1 MKMLGKCAGFA
12 LAAALALFAAGCS
25 KSESDTIAIGGI
37 FPLSGDVAVYGVECK
52 KGIDLAI
59 GEINEAGGVNG
70 KKIMLIG
77 EDDEGKPDKSVNAFK
92 KLTTKDKVKFIIG
105 SLTSGCVQA
114 VTTLAQAG
122 RVIQIAP
129 AATSPAITDA
139 GDYIFRACFIDP
151 FQGTV
156 GGKFATDTLG
166 AKRAA
171 VLYDIQ
177 NDYSVGLE
185 ENFVKAF
192 ETGGGTV
199 VARESYSTGDK
210 DFNAQLTKIKNAAPD
225 VVYIPDYYGT
235 VALIA
240 RQLRM
245 QGITT
250 PIVGGDGWDGLSGN
264 AGDEVLNGFY
274 SNHYAVD
281 SEVPAVQKFVSSFK
295 TKYNSAPNAFAAL
308 GYDSVYML
316 RDAISKAGTLD
327 VASVRSALEQTNGDY
342 VTGHLTFDALHNPV
356 KSAVMLELVR
366 SGDGKLTSVYK
377 TTVNP

>member
-1 MKMLGKCAGFA
+1 MKMLGKYAGFA
-12 LAAALALFAAGCS
+12 LAVALVFFAAGCS
-25 KSESDTIAIGGI
+25 KSESDTINIGGI

-70 KKIMLIG
+70 KKIVLIG

-92 KLTTKDKVKFIIG
+92 KLTTKDKVKFVIG

-316 RDAISKAGTLD
+316 RDAIVKAGTLD
-327 VASVRSALEQTNGDY
+327 VASVRSALEQTDGDY
-342 VTGHLTFDALHNPV
+342 VTGHLTFDAGHNPV

>member
-59 GEINEAGGVNG
+59 DEINEAGGVNG
-70 KKIMLIG
+70 KKIVLIG

-129 AATSPAITDA
+129 AATAPAITDA

-156 GGKFATDTLG
+156 GGKFATETLG

-185 ENFVKAF
+185 ENFVKSF
-192 ETGGGTV
+192 EAGGGTI

-210 DFNAQLTKIKNAAPD
+210 DFNAQLTKIKNASPD

-250 PIVGGDGWDGLSGN
+250 PIVGGDGWDGLAGN

-281 SEVPAVQKFVSSFK
+281 SEVPAVRKFVSSFK

-316 RDAISKAGTLD
+316 RDAIVKAGTLD
-327 VASVRSALEQTNGDY
+327 VASVRSALEQTDGDY
-342 VTGHLTFDALHNPV
+342 VTGHLTFDARHNPV

-366 SGDGKLTSVYK
+366 GADGKLTSVYK

>member
-52 KGIDLAI
+52 KGIDLSI
-59 GEINEAGGVNG
+59 DEINEEGGVNG
-70 KKIMLIG
+70 KKLVLIG

-129 AATSPAITDA
+129 AATSPAITEA

-192 ETGGGTV
+192 EAGGGTV

-250 PIVGGDGWDGLSGN
+250 PIVGGDGWDGLAGN

>member
-1 MKMLGKCAGFA
+1 MKMLGKCAGFV
-12 LAAALALFAAGCS
+12 LAAVLALFASGCS
-25 KSESDTIAIGGI
+25 KSESDTINIGGI

-59 GEINEAGGVNG
+59 DEINEAGGVNG
-70 KKIMLIG
+70 KKFVLIG

-129 AATSPAITDA
+129 AATAPAITEA

-156 GGKFATDTLG
+156 GGKFAADTLG

-250 PIVGGDGWDGLSGN
+250 PIVGGDGWDGLAGN

-316 RDAISKAGTLD
+316 RDAIVKAGTLD
-327 VASVRSALEQTNGDY
+327 AASVRAALEQTDGDY
-342 VTGHLTFDALHNPV
+342 VTGHLTFDARHNPV

-366 SGDGKLTSVYK
+366 GADGKLTSVYK

>member
-59 GEINEAGGVNG
+59 DEINEAGGVNG
-70 KKIMLIG
+70 KKLVLIG

-129 AATSPAITDA
+129 AATSPAITEA

-192 ETGGGTV
+192 EAGGGTV

-250 PIVGGDGWDGLSGN
+250 PIVGGDGWDGLAGN

-316 RDAISKAGTLD
+316 RDAIAKAGTLD
-327 VASVRSALEQTNGDY
+327 VASVRAALEETNGDY

-356 KSAVMLELVR
+356 KSAVMLELMR